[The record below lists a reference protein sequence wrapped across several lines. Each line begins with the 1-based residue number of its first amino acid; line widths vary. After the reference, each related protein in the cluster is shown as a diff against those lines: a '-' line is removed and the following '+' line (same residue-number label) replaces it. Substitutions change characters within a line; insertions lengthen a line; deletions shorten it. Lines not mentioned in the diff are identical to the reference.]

1 MSIIKF
7 KTEEQKDLA
16 LRIAQMD
23 LKTYKDLFFNPS
35 SEQMETRDRILR
47 QLDLSTDQLEDF
59 HDTIVKWREVYAN
72 ALYDAK
78 RRRDVEAAPVPAAVT
93 KSNRTSV
100 VVYPFWAW
108 EGTPYHDFAK
118 ACAQR
123 NNIPLRFFVEGL
135 KTVVGAICGHRIRLQ
150 DNQMDARFY
159 TVLLSDVGGVGKSTV
174 AEWIQL
180 LFEDTNLVYRNG
192 MSDSSIGCHWGGFGS
207 GVGMIKRMAE
217 SPRVLQYYDEII
229 GMIEKFGIT
238 GSGQGFLGTV
248 NTLYDSNL
256 LPSNDTKET
265 NLRLPIPK
273 KVWNS
278 ILGLSILEK
287 WYEGFSNTS
296 AENSGLFQRL
306 NLVYAEKIKIVGRLH
321 EPNLSSV
328 RASLLKKINP
338 LKDDIIYL
346 KVEKEADTIFDAWF
360 AEFLD
365 KTREHPS
372 DVTGRINVLVWR
384 NAMQIA
390 WLLTDLSVAPR
401 NDGGFGEMG
410 YEGCVTADV
419 MRRAIALGEYAWR
432 TRLACRPVSG
442 KNDTSRLEA
451 SISDRLKKESPIG
464 RSDMYS
470 MVNGSRVGLE
480 TFQRALMSLKAE
492 GYIFIEEEVAQ
503 SGKAPGG
510 RKKQLLHWVGKE

>member
-1 MSIIKF
+1 MSMSDKIKNYFYVNFPIISVEHRSLMSDMAAHPDKYSNDMMASF
-7 KTEEQKDLA
+7 AAQFFQDRTGNPEVLDKLKYHLAKLTELNKSD
-16 LRIAQMD
+16 
-23 LKTYKDLFFNPS
+23 
-35 SEQMETRDRILR
+35 
-47 QLDLSTDQLEDF
+47 
-59 HDTIVKWREVYAN
+59 
-72 ALYDAK
+72 
-78 RRRDVEAAPVPAAVT
+78 VPAAVT
-93 KSNRTSV
+93 KSKHTSV

-118 ACAQR
+118 ACVQR
-123 NNIPLRFFVEGL
+123 NNIPLRYFTEGL
-135 KTVVGAICGHRIRLQ
+135 KTVVGAICGHRIRLEGS
-150 DNQMDARFY
+150 QMDARFY

-207 GVGMIKRMAE
+207 GVGMIKRMTE

-238 GSGQGFLGTV
+238 GSGQGFLGVV

-256 LPSNDTKET
+256 VPSNDTKET
-265 NLRLPIPK
+265 NLKAAIPK

-287 WYEGFSNTS
+287 WYEGFANTS

-306 NLVYAEKIKIVGRLH
+306 NPVYAEKIKIVGRLH
-321 EPNLSSV
+321 EPNLTSV
-328 RASLLKKINP
+328 RTALLKKITP

-346 KVEKEADTIFDAWF
+346 KVDADADKIFDTWF
-360 AEFLD
+360 TEFLST
-365 KTREHPS
+365 TRELPA

-390 WLLTDLSVAPR
+390 WLLTDLSTAPR
-401 NDGGFGEMG
+401 NDGGFGDMG
-410 YEGCVTADV
+410 YEGRVTADV

-432 TRLACRPVSG
+432 TRLVCRPVSG

-451 SISDRLKKESPIG
+451 SISDRLKKESPIA
-464 RSDMYS
+464 RSEMYS
-470 MVNGSRVGLE
+470 MVNGSRVGLDAFE
-480 TFQRALMSLKAE
+480 RALKNLNAE
-492 GYIFIEEEVAQ
+492 GYIYIQAEVPQ
-503 SGKAPGG
+503 VGKALAG
-510 RKKQLLHWVGKE
+510 RKKQLLHWVGKD